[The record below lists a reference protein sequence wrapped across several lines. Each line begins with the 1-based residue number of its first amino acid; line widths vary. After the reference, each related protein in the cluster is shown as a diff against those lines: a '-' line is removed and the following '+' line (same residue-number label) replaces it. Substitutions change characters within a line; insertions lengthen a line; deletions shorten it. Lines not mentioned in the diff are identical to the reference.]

1 MAAAKSHHNCPKIR
15 YQAGHTIRQLLLTRN
30 ARLIPASCCGL
41 YSDKNS
47 LTRCLPWTR
56 PNLNAH
62 SYRLRRIANAAMPAQ
77 VERSPPNRCDPD
89 DRPPLGN
96 LSWRKTG
103 SAHTQDISLAIGSQK
118 SIPCWKSRQ
127 SHCVLC
133 SGFRQ
138 PTACLPCRKRHS
150 LAAQQM
156 WDWLSLSKRRGVS
169 RPVIVFSQLRCPN
182 ARENRSQ
189 HGCARVPPHLILHS
203 VVAGLSAGR
212 KFATTAKAGGY
223 AQRSRLLCQLG

>member
-1 MAAAKSHHNCPKIR
+1 
-15 YQAGHTIRQLLLTRN
+15 
-30 ARLIPASCCGL
+30 
-41 YSDKNS
+41 
-47 LTRCLPWTR
+47 
-56 PNLNAH
+56 
-62 SYRLRRIANAAMPAQ
+62 MPAQ
-77 VERSPPNRCDPD
+77 VERSPANRCDPD

-118 SIPCWKSRQ
+118 SIPCCKSRQ

-138 PTACLPCRKRHS
+138 PTACLPCRKWHP
-150 LAAQQM
+150 LAAQRM

-189 HGCARVPPHLILHS
+189 HGCTRVPPHLILHS